1 MVQILM
7 TSANRKNPRRY
18 VEILE
23 SLGAEV
29 KVLIPPEDRPVEQL
43 MEGVG
48 GVLLPGGPDIDTH
61 LYGDF
66 PDPTAHLDLRK
77 DLDDLDLRIV
87 KMALDLDMPVL
98 AICRGMQLLN
108 VACGGR
114 LIQDLVGHQ
123 SGIENGQQVMNS
135 HNIFLAPGS
144 KAAAVIGTAGFF
156 KVNSFHHQGLKES
169 IRSPNLMTTG
179 YSIEDG
185 LIEALESPKHSW
197 VIGFQCHLERQDEVP
212 RSFSNLFAAFVERSD
227 EFLAKK
233 SSL

>member
-23 SLGAEV
+23 SVGAEV

-48 GVLLPGGPDIDTH
+48 GVLLPGGPDIDPH

-77 DLDDLDLRIV
+77 DLDDLDLRIL
-87 KMALDLDMPVL
+87 KSALDLDMPVL

-123 SGIENGQQVMNS
+123 AGIENGQQVMNS

-144 KAAAVIGTAGFF
+144 KAAAVIGIAGFF
-156 KVNSFHHQGLKES
+156 KVNSFHHQGVNES
-169 IRSPNLMTTG
+169 IRSPKLMTTG
-179 YSIEDG
+179 YSVEDG

-227 EFLAKK
+227 DFLANNN
-233 SSL
+233 SR

>member
-7 TSANRKNPRRY
+7 TSANRKNPRQY

-23 SLGAEV
+23 SAGAGV

-48 GVLLPGGPDIDTH
+48 GVLLPGGPDIDPN
-61 LYGDF
+61 LYGVI
-66 PDPTAHLDLRK
+66 PDPAAGLDVRR
-77 DLDDLDLRIV
+77 DLDELDLRIL
-87 KMALDLDMPVL
+87 KSALDLDMPVL

-108 VACGGR
+108 VACGGQ

-123 SGIENGQQVMNS
+123 SGIENGPQVVSS